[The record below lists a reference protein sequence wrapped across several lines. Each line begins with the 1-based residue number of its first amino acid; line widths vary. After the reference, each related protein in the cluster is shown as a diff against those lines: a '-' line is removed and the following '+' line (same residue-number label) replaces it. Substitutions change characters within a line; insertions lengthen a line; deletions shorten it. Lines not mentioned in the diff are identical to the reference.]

1 MFLNPLCLIFSFFNY
16 SLLHFRMMGILLPAY
31 SRHYSSLLGAG
42 LVTAADEKQN
52 HELEH
57 LVLRERGV
65 VWADQDGMGQLK
77 GEETRVDAQKKNE
90 GSTGLHSELAPLLS
104 FSHVLYHQNS
114 PCSKFSYILFLSLT
128 CPFSMYSNVLFG
140 INYKTSEIL
149 QN

>member
-1 MFLNPLCLIFSFFNY
+1 
-16 SLLHFRMMGILLPAY
+16 MMGILLPAY